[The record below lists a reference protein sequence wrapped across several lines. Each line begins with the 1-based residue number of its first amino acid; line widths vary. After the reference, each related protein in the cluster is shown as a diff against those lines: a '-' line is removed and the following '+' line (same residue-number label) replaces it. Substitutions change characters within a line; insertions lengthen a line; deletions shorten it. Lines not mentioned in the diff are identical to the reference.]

1 MIPEV
6 YYKFLRRWFHV
17 LLIGLLV
24 GAGLGYTYRALS
36 PIEAK
41 AVVGPVQWEWP
52 LKFGGSSESGLSFR
66 LAGANEPRPPLYA
79 GSSQVYI
86 KGSLP
91 SWTYLDPK
99 LAPTTAQQ
107 ITALAVKATSPTTLE
122 AVSRELPDS
131 MPYGPDELSQMV
143 RASPV
148 PAASTLRITVIG
160 PSKEDIAQTTARVLL
175 NRILAEEE
183 QLAQDRKNSLEA
195 QLQDIKR
202 QQDAVQEERLALLK
216 EPVETAQA
224 NLITYGEDNLA
235 EMLKATAE
243 VVDTLSPL
251 SAERLDTEKQLR
263 TVLAQLK
270 TLQDTQSKAISSQ
283 IDKQLNL
290 LAGVADSDE
299 YIKLDTKIASL
310 RAQLRTIATTIASLE
325 QKALGQNAED
335 AVNTQ
340 ARMDSL
346 NAQLQT
352 VRDQLDLATGERD
365 RMVAQAR
372 DRVQIDIQSLEE
384 TQQAERAGTEK
395 MLQAVLDQLKTL
407 QVTQSKEFS
416 SEVNKQLNLL
426 AGMGDSDEY
435 IKLDSKIA
443 FLRAQLR
450 TVATT
455 IASLELEALGQNM
468 EDRAKTQ
475 VKIYTMNEQFQTVRG
490 QLDLAKEQRDQ
501 MVAQARDSIQVD
513 LQSAQEAQQ
522 AERAD
527 TVRML
532 QAVLNQLQTAQATQS
547 KDFSSEINKQLNLL
561 AGVGDS
567 NEYVELDR
575 KIESLQTQLSTVL
588 TNIASLETEALDAAM
603 TQARIDSL
611 NAEFQTVKDQ
621 LDLAKGQRDQ
631 MVAQARDTISLS
643 VEPFQEAQQ
652 AQLAQ
657 ALESAVELLGPL
669 PAART
674 DAEAK
679 LLAALT
685 SLQNLEDT
693 QRASIDKA
701 IAQETNRLADIRQ
714 DEDYLIVQAKA
725 ASLQKQFGALT
736 SSIASQELLDFTSTQ
751 RYLSTGEPTEPQ
763 GYTPPP
769 PMRKRD
775 SLVYGGG
782 AGLVLAWLAAGFID
796 FRRNSRHQT
805 SGPAEQG
812 PGQGSPRGTG
822 RVRGWLASLRRRGPD
837 TRPSVLRGP
846 ALGRKSHQ
854 KGNS

>member
-796 FRRNSRHQT
+796 FRRNSR
-805 SGPAEQG
+805 
-812 PGQGSPRGTG
+812 
-822 RVRGWLASLRRRGPD
+822 
-837 TRPSVLRGP
+837 
-846 ALGRKSHQ
+846 
-854 KGNS
+854 